1 MARISYERRR
11 FAPAFIHYAVWLY
24 FRFTLRP
31 RAVGEMLAH
40 RGIDVSYDDP
50 RLHCEAP
57 SSPTCRR
64 AGACE
69 VRGPNPLAEA
79 SNWHRNIG
87 ALSTAIGMEF
97 VQYEVLRIRGSPDD
111 IAVQCILPRQK
122 HFQHHEVSE

>member
-1 MARISYERRR
+1 MLIVALTRATTIRAWTVKRHPRRR
-11 FAPAFIHYAVWLY
+11 A
-24 FRFTLRP
+24 
-31 RAVGEMLAH
+31 
-40 RGIDVSYDDP
+40 D
-50 RLHCEAP
+50 
-57 SSPTCRR
+57 
-64 AGACE
+64 ACE